1 MEKGLLKK
9 FESGLINIMS
19 VGSLDDYNF
28 FFVLDDVDA
37 GRFICFKKLSEKE
50 FIKLDFNEIPF
61 DLLFSDAISITKNIV
76 SSQLKSVDLD
86 YRNFVI
92 RFENEHFI
100 ALPTEKMRL
109 LDILESQTDKE
120 IVKIG
125 TSLQFTYEQ
134 YKHFVYL
141 NLDDDTYF
149 YASFIT
155 NDLTTIIVDTFQKYF
170 KEAKIKETKHKVII
184 SLKGVRMVFY
194 KSNSCNAKFEYQIEK
209 E

>member
-9 FESGLINIMS
+9 FERGLINIMS
-19 VGSLDDYNF
+19 VGPLDDYNF

-37 GRFICFKKLSEKE
+37 GRFICFRKLSDKE

-61 DLLFSDAISITKNIV
+61 DLFFSDAMAVIKNI
-76 SSQLKSVDLD
+76 SSGYLKSVDVD
-86 YRNFVI
+86 YKGFVI
-92 RFENEHFI
+92 RFENDHFI

-134 YKHFVYL
+134 HKHFVHL
-141 NLDDDTYF
+141 HLDDDTYF
-149 YASFIT
+149 YISYIT
-155 NDLTTIIVDTFQKYF
+155 NDLTTIIVDTFQEYF